1 MGRFWPESFLS
12 EPEPTFCQNRAI
24 LTESFLAS
32 VIIRSG
38 QNLWLPF
45 DLLHADLYLLF
56 RY

>member
-45 DLLHADLYLLF
+45 DFLHADFYLLF